1 MCLAIGWYH
10 KHDSALGLARGMLG
24 LRYWCW
30 GIGIDARLDP
40 KFRLDRRKATV
51 DARLRGATPPDG
63 HRTLATRG
71 NVRGTGACACEC
83 MVCMY
88 MCIWWG
94 ARASRLSSRSKTI
107 ASASSCSGAATLLL
121 AGVPAGSET
130 PPPKAPLRTRLEGLL
145 LALFRNSCEWRRC
158 DWSSWALCRAS
169 SMMTPAGLLTR
180 SHF

>member
-1 MCLAIGWYH
+1 MACATGAG
-10 KHDSALGLARGMLG
+10 ALVSMLVS
-24 LRYWCW
+24 
-30 GIGIDARLDP
+30 IPSFVSIAE
-40 KFRLDRRKATV
+40 KRRSMRACEEQ
-51 DARLRGATPPDG
+51 PDG

-83 MVCMY
+83 TVCMY